1 MKRATALSVMILFIM
16 MAGCGGNKQSTNE
29 LIIVDVTKNYP
40 EKELILQDFMDV
52 EYIPLEANDEF
63 VTQGKVMAIGAEVIL
78 ITNWVNDGDL
88 FVFDRKTGKGL
99 RKINRKGQGGEEYAG
114 VTEIVL
120 DEANNEMFVIA
131 YAGSK
136 ISVYDL
142 YGNFKRSFK
151 AADAD
156 YHINTFNYDREN
168 LISYVPDNSLE
179 NPSNIIHPYYL
190 IFSRQDGSITRKISI
205 PFNEIKRPVAREGE
219 AWVVAVPTVVYQ
231 IIPDHVNW
239 VLMDT
244 SSDTVYHYL
253 PDANMTIP
261 IIVRTPSIHAMDSP
275 EVFLIPSVFTDRYY
289 FMSVL
294 KAEFNFA
301 IGRGFP
307 SSELMYDKLESSL
320 FIPKIYN
327 GDYTCKREVDMT
339 SRRPLDHEFAIGR
352 SLQAHELVEA
362 YGRGELKG
370 KLKEIAAKL
379 DEESNPVIML
389 VKHSF

>member
-1 MKRATALSVMILFIM
+1 MS
-16 MAGCGGNKQSTNE
+16 GCGGNKQSTNE

-40 EKELILQDFMDV
+40 EKELIIQDFMDV

-63 VTQGKVMAIGAEVIL
+63 VTQGKVVAIGEEVLL
-78 ITNWVNDGDL
+78 ITNWGNDGYL

-99 RKINRKGQGGEEYAG
+99 KKINRKGQGGEEYVG
-114 VTEIVL
+114 ITEVVM
-120 DEANNEMFVIA
+120 DEANNEMFVVP

-142 YGNFKRSFK
+142 YGNFKRNFK
-151 AADAD
+151 AADTD
-156 YHINTFNYDREN
+156 SHINTFNYDREN

-179 NPSNIIHPYYL
+179 NPSNTIHPYYI
-190 IFSRQDGSITRKISI
+190 IFSKQDGSITRKISI
-205 PFNEIKRPVAREGE
+205 PFNEIKNPVARDGE
-219 AWVVAVPTVVYQ
+219 AWAAPIPTAVYQ
-231 IIPDHVNW
+231 LIPDHASW

-244 SSDTVYHYL
+244 SSDTMYHYF
-253 PDANMTIP
+253 PDANTTIP
-261 IIVRTPSIHAMDSP
+261 FIVRTPSIHTMEPP
-275 EVFLIPSVFTDRYY
+275 ELFLIPSVFTDRYY

-294 KAEFNFA
+294 KAEFDFVK
-301 IGRGFP
+301 GRGFP
-307 SSELMYDKLESSL
+307 SSGLMYDRLENTF

-327 GDYTCKREVDMT
+327 GDYTSKREVDMT
-339 SRRPLDHEFAIGR
+339 SRPLDQEFVIGH

-362 YGRGELKG
+362 YGRGQLKG

-389 VKHSF
+389 VRHKK